1 VKQLIR
7 IYIILMIFLPTSVP
21 NIHAE
26 SQGDNTVE
34 FAECDEKCSPFTG
47 VDRYR
52 CIKKCKSA
60 KRKAD
65 PGSRNDTKKKMDE
78 CENACSG
85 KEGVDKIK
93 CIRLCLDSSKEAK
106 VKLREKMEDEDDPC
120 KSRCAVLSGSMKEK
134 CMMKCRK
141 EKKFSHDDPS
151 GSRKK

>member
-1 VKQLIR
+1 MKQLIP
-7 IYIILMIFLPTSVP
+7 IHIILMILLSASAPD
-21 NIHAE
+21 IRAD
-26 SQGDNTVE
+26 SQGDNTAE
-34 FAECDEKCSPFTG
+34 FADCEEKCSPFTG

-65 PGSRNDTKKKMDE
+65 PGSRNGTKKKMDE

-93 CIRLCLDSSKEAK
+93 CIRLCLDSDKQAK
-106 VKLREKMEDEDDPC
+106 VKLKERIEDEDDPC
-120 KSRCAVLSGSMKEK
+120 NSRCAVLSGSMKEK